1 MDTFKRLWI
10 SAVCGFGAGLL
21 LAIFTRVDP
30 LFVLIALV
38 VIGVSAWF
46 ITGIK
51 KADGS
56 FKPPKLPKW

>member
-10 SAVCGFGAGLL
+10 SAVCGFGVGLL
-21 LAIFTRVDP
+21 LTIFTSVDP

-38 VIGVSAWF
+38 FTGLAAWF
-46 ITGIK
+46 ITGVK

-56 FKPPKLPKW
+56 FKPPKQPKW